1 MKKILATMLAA
12 ALCMAC
18 GGPGDFNVEKYGAV
32 ADGRTINTLAIQQ
45 AIDACHDAG
54 GGRVVFPAGVFLSG
68 TIRMRDGVEL
78 YLEKDAVLKG
88 SPSFADYPDNEVR
101 YVNAF
106 THRPDGRPFANK
118 ALIFGEDV
126 HRFAIRGEG
135 TIDGSGDSAAFQLGN
150 DSNPDSRRRPCML
163 LFVRCT
169 NIEVSGLRLTNSAY
183 WLQNYLGCDTVR
195 LSGLTI
201 YNHTNFNQD
210 ATDIDASNVLI
221 ENCVIDSDDDAIC
234 LKSHNA
240 DRVVENIVVR
250 NCVLATN
257 CNAIKFG
264 TLSKGGFRNIRME
277 NCTIRAAAEDNV
289 RHWQQTLQHIELP
302 TTVISGIALE
312 SVDGALIEN
321 VSFSDIVMQGVQTP
335 IFVVLAR
342 RNVGQAGN
350 DDFYNSERNTLDGSL
365 RPGRVSGLSFR
376 NIRATSHSRMTSS
389 ITAAEGSIISDVVL
403 ENVHIDGVGGGTRAE
418 AAARLPEYA
427 GEYPE
432 NRMFGFAYPS
442 SGLFVRRVEGLRI
455 DNMSLTVRGADFRPT
470 VVLEEVSGAS
480 IRNLTVTEPAGGEAV
495 LRIEKSRAIE
505 IERTTPPRPQLDL
518 RRTAPS
524 EVVVR

>member
-1 MKKILATMLAA
+1 MKKIFATILLATLCLA
-12 ALCMAC
+12 CSSSR
-18 GGPGDFNVEKYGAV
+18 DFNVEDYGAQG
-32 ADGRTINTLAIQQ
+32 DGQTMNTQAIQE
-45 AIDACHDAG
+45 ALDACHAAG
-54 GGRVVFPAGVFLSG
+54 GGRVVFPAGKFLSG
-68 TIRMRDGVEL
+68 TIYMRDQVEL

-88 SPSFADYPDNEVR
+88 SSSFEDYPDNTVK

-106 THRPDGRPFANK
+106 THNPDGHPFANK

-126 HRFAIRGEG
+126 HHFAIRGEG
-135 TIDGSGDSAAFQLGN
+135 AIDGSGDSETFQLGN

-163 LFVRCT
+163 LFVKCT
-169 NIEVSGLRLTNSAY
+169 NIEVSGLKLTNSAY
-183 WLQNYLGCDTVR
+183 WLQNYLGCDTIH
-195 LSGLTI
+195 LSKLTI

-221 ENCVIDSDDDAIC
+221 EDCVIDSDDDAIC
-234 LKSHNA
+234 LKSHND

-277 NCTIRAAAEDNV
+277 NCVIKAAAEDNV
-289 RHWQQTLQHIELP
+289 RHWQQVLKYIELP

-321 VSFSDIVMQGVQTP
+321 VTFSDIEMQGVQTP

-342 RNVGQAGN
+342 RNIGQAGN
-350 DDFYNSERNTLDGSL
+350 TDFYNSEHSALDGSL
-365 RPGRVSGLSFR
+365 HPGHVSGLTFR

-389 ITAAEGSIISDVVL
+389 ITASEGSVIENVVL
-403 ENVHIDGVGGGTRAE
+403 ENVQIDGVGGGTRSE

-432 NRMFGFAYPS
+432 NRLFGFAYPS
-442 SGLFVRRVEGLRI
+442 SGLFVRRVKGLKI
-455 DNMSLTVRGADFRPT
+455 DNMSLTVRNADSRPT
-470 VVLEEVSGAS
+470 ILLDEVSDAS
-480 IRNLTVTEPAGGEAV
+480 IRNLTVTEPADGEAIFC
-495 LRIEKSRAIE
+495 IEESRGVVIDQ
-505 IERTTPPRPQLDL
+505 TTPASPRLDL
-518 RRTAPS
+518 RGTAQS
-524 EVVVR
+524 EVEVK